1 MVDCVYKDNTY
12 TQYVMIQKTSQ
23 TLKNGK
29 P

>member
-1 MVDCVYKDNTY
+1 MCVYKDNTY